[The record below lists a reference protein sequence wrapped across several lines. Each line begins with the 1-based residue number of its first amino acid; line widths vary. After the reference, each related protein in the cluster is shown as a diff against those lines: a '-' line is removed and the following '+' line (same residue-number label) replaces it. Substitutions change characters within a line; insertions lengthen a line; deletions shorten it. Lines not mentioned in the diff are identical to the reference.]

1 MDSRNSDVIFWRTP
15 RDCQPRDR
23 AKGAHG
29 LKLRWPLVSPAM
41 IGFAWGTGALM
52 ITVVLVLAVAQL
64 TIAPVARG
72 GFGTPTTTQHIVLM
86 ICVGMWFGVW
96 LVCVVLQGIRL
107 VIRQRDRIAF
117 ERLKSPG
124 LTRKSPDSAWKTK
137 RVAVQSD
144 SLK

>member
-1 MDSRNSDVIFWRTP
+1 
-15 RDCQPRDR
+15 
-23 AKGAHG
+23 
-29 LKLRWPLVSPAM
+29 M
-41 IGFAWGTGALM
+41 IGFAWGIGALM

-86 ICVGMWFGVW
+86 ICLGLWFGVW

-117 ERLKSPG
+117 ETIEIASSI
-124 LTRKSPDSAWKTK
+124 RKSPDYA
-137 RVAVQSD
+137 SD
-144 SLK
+144 TPSHTGL